1 VNNQKAVSRA
11 VRLTRIQHLLHSH
24 PKGLSSREL
33 SELCGVCIR
42 TIERDLIALQ
52 NELGIPLAQD
62 GDYYSI
68 LEGYILPPVSFSL
81 FEALAAFLALRL
93 SLRQTDKNN
102 PHIEKALT
110 KIARTLPESLAKYM
124 EAGIEAIHQKPA
136 NPEFTHLFEQVALA
150 WTTQRQM
157 KIGYQSLQS
166 DEVREWILELYF
178 VDMTGIGYSTYVI
191 GHAVRKGKEGI
202 FTFKLDRIKSAEVL
216 DENFD
221 IPESFNVT
229 SLLSAA
235 WGIVWGDEAEIKLRF
250 SPKVAR
256 RVKESIWHPSQK
268 IEDSKDGGCVMTLRI
283 GSLLEVTPWIRSW
296 GPDVEV
302 LAPADLRNVFTQ
314 YAEELHRIYH
324 SEKRSLKRCG

>member
-1 VNNQKAVSRA
+1 MKNQKAVSRA
-11 VRLTRIQHLLHSH
+11 VRLTRIQHLLHSR
-24 PKGLSSREL
+24 PQGLNSREL

-52 NELGIPLAQD
+52 SELGIPLAQD

-81 FEALAAFLALRL
+81 FEGLAAFLALRL
-93 SLRQTDKNN
+93 LLRQTDKNN

-110 KIARTLPESLAKYM
+110 KIARTLPEFLTRYM
-124 EAGIEAIHQKPA
+124 EAGIGAIHQKPA

-166 DEVREWILELYF
+166 DEVREWLLEPYF
-178 VDMTGIGYSTYVI
+178 VDMTSIGYSTYVI
-191 GHAVRKGKEGI
+191 GHAVRRGKEGI

-216 DENFD
+216 EKNFD

-229 SLLSAA
+229 SLLSPA
-235 WGIVWGDEAEIKLRF
+235 WGIVWGDEVEIRLEF

-256 RVKESIWHPSQK
+256 RVKESIWHPSQT
-268 IEDSKDGGCVMTLRI
+268 IEDSKEGGCVMTLRV

-302 LAPADLRNVFTQ
+302 LGPPSLRGQFR
-314 YAEELHRIYH
+314 AWSEELYGLYH
-324 SEKRSLKRCG
+324 